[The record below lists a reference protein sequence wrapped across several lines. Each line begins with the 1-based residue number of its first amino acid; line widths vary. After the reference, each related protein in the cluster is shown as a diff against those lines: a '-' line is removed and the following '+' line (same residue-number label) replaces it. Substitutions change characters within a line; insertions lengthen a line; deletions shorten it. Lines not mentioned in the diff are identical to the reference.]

1 MGVVKDDFFS
11 RPHHVSK
18 LNTVR
23 GLVDSD
29 PEKRNDYLILT
40 VPETNPTKM

>member
-29 PEKRNDYLILT
+29 PEKKERLFDFNYA
-40 VPETNPTKM
+40 